1 MEYCLEN
8 GTYTGFAH
16 VGANYRNNGRS
27 FGGKTNY
34 TYKDWYEI
42 SNVGTMTAE
51 ELVTALGD
59 GWTIDGNGNV
69 VPHVNTSKASTASQL
84 RGLQL
89 RTDLF
94 QRDDEQDYTLM
105 FWFKTAEQN
114 GTLLANGSG
123 RATDEGALHK
133 FFIGFEG
140 HVLKYRTNGR
150 EFELGDDLWNDVW
163 HHFAMTVNR
172 ARNVASIY
180 IDNVAKAQL
189 TTDSLGGMLGTR
201 FFLGNTVWQN
211 SGDPVVHQ
219 ANAYTGHIDGLMLFE
234 QALPTTL
241 IRRYSTKSP
250 GGEERGLIAH
260 MPFDHQVR
268 QKSGELALQP
278 WAMSTRVKRDNDGI
292 DTGKRD
298 SVFVDSVDKILSLI
312 DRNIGAPVQA
322 YEKLRNLKFS
332 YVGRNNQLLVN
343 IDEQDSRI
351 NKQNVYVTLYDIP
364 DKNGNFMASPTTE
377 SFYVNR
383 NPLTWMTLGKHR
395 VVTIR
400 HGMSLTLVGI
410 IENNGGKAHTYTI
423 ENVPRW
429 ITVDKT
435 SDIVQPQTT
444 DEIDFTISPDL
455 EVGTYDQ
462 MIYLVDEDGMSDAY
476 YLELTVEG
484 EAPDWTVAPE
494 MKRYSM
500 NIVAQVFVNNDL
512 VTDSRDIVGAFD
524 DTGRCMGVNNIE
536 YDPATGRSM
545 LYMTVY
551 DSTTVANHLT
561 FRLWHYATGKA
572 MKLTPTQFINFGDQA
587 IVGTVDK
594 PVGLY
599 SEEEYLQKLDLA
611 RGWNWVSFNV
621 YNQAFA
627 SVESILSRFPW
638 QEGDILTED
647 SEDLTLTYRNGQW
660 MSNSNTDISR
670 IKLSQQYSYRVKVGK
685 AQQIEIWGSA
695 YKQQADRTIKV
706 KQGWNSIGYTPM
718 VSLPVRTALTDY
730 FDEAMPGD
738 VVKNQHTFAMFTAD
752 GKGGGE
758 WLGTLKYMKPGEG
771 YMLHRQGTTEA
782 QFCYPYYEPGTAFI
796 ENSVN
801 KAPQRGSNFSTTMSV
816 VAEAVG
822 IEMEDGDRLLAFA
835 GGELVGETQLQS
847 LPVRE
852 GHEGGL
858 FFLSIEGDI
867 EEPLSFAIERG
878 DEIIATTGEVMRYEA
893 DGISGSPAMPTQISF
908 VTVDQLP
915 KDGWYTLQGIKLQK
929 APTKSGVYIYNG
941 KKQVI
946 K

>member
-1 MEYCLEN
+1 M
-8 GTYTGFAH
+8 
-16 VGANYRNNGRS
+16 
-27 FGGKTNY
+27 
-34 TYKDWYEI
+34 
-42 SNVGTMTAE
+42 
-51 ELVTALGD
+51 
-59 GWTIDGNGNV
+59 
-69 VPHVNTSKASTASQL
+69 
-84 RGLQL
+84 
-89 RTDLF
+89 
-94 QRDDEQDYTLM
+94 
-105 FWFKTAEQN
+105 
-114 GTLLANGSG
+114 
-123 RATDEGALHK
+123 
-133 FFIGFEG
+133 
-140 HVLKYRTNGR
+140 
-150 EFELGDDLWNDVW
+150 
-163 HHFAMTVNR
+163 
-172 ARNVASIY
+172 
-180 IDNVAKAQL
+180 
-189 TTDSLGGMLGTR
+189 
-201 FFLGNTVWQN
+201 
-211 SGDPVVHQ
+211 
-219 ANAYTGHIDGLMLFE
+219 
-234 QALPTTL
+234 
-241 IRRYSTKSP
+241 
-250 GGEERGLIAH
+250 
-260 MPFDHQVR
+260 
-268 QKSGELALQP
+268 
-278 WAMSTRVKRDNDGI
+278 
-292 DTGKRD
+292 
-298 SVFVDSVDKILSLI
+298 
-312 DRNIGAPVQA
+312 
-322 YEKLRNLKFS
+322 
-332 YVGRNNQLLVN
+332 
-343 IDEQDSRI
+343 
-351 NKQNVYVTLYDIP
+351 
-364 DKNGNFMASPTTE
+364 
-377 SFYVNR
+377 
-383 NPLTWMTLGKHR
+383 
-395 VVTIR
+395 
-400 HGMSLTLVGI
+400 
-410 IENNGGKAHTYTI
+410 
-423 ENVPRW
+423 
-429 ITVDKT
+429 
-435 SDIVQPQTT
+435 
-444 DEIDFTISPDL
+444 
-455 EVGTYDQ
+455 GTYDQ

-484 EAPDWTVAPE
+484 AAPDWTVAPE

-524 DTGRCMGVNNIE
+524 GTGRCMGVNNIE

-551 DSTTVANHLT
+551 DSTTVANQLT
-561 FRLWHYATGKA
+561 FRLWHYATGKT
-572 MKLTPTQFINFGDQA
+572 MKLTPTEFINFGDQA

-695 YKQQADRTIKV
+695 YKRQADRTIKV

-718 VSLPVRTALTDY
+718 VSLPVKTALTDY

-782 QFCYPYYEPGTAFI
+782 QFCYPYYEPGTTFI

-822 IEMEDGDRLLAFA
+822 VDVEEGDRLVAYA
-835 GGELVGETQLQS
+835 GGEVVGETLLQP
-847 LPVRE
+847 LPYRE
-852 GHEGGL
+852 GRSYSQGEMVAEELSTPLPTREGPGVGLPGVGL

-867 EEPLSFAIERG
+867 KAPLSFAIERG
-878 DEIIATTGEVMRYEA
+878 DDLIAVTGEVMKYEP
-893 DGISGSPAMPTQISF
+893 DGISGSPEMPTQISF
-908 VTVDQLP
+908 VSTDQLP
-915 KDGWYTLQGIKLQK
+915 QDGWYTVQGIKLQK

>member
-1 MEYCLEN
+1 M
-8 GTYTGFAH
+8 
-16 VGANYRNNGRS
+16 
-27 FGGKTNY
+27 
-34 TYKDWYEI
+34 
-42 SNVGTMTAE
+42 
-51 ELVTALGD
+51 
-59 GWTIDGNGNV
+59 
-69 VPHVNTSKASTASQL
+69 
-84 RGLQL
+84 
-89 RTDLF
+89 
-94 QRDDEQDYTLM
+94 
-105 FWFKTAEQN
+105 
-114 GTLLANGSG
+114 
-123 RATDEGALHK
+123 
-133 FFIGFEG
+133 
-140 HVLKYRTNGR
+140 
-150 EFELGDDLWNDVW
+150 
-163 HHFAMTVNR
+163 
-172 ARNVASIY
+172 
-180 IDNVAKAQL
+180 
-189 TTDSLGGMLGTR
+189 
-201 FFLGNTVWQN
+201 
-211 SGDPVVHQ
+211 
-219 ANAYTGHIDGLMLFE
+219 
-234 QALPTTL
+234 
-241 IRRYSTKSP
+241 
-250 GGEERGLIAH
+250 
-260 MPFDHQVR
+260 
-268 QKSGELALQP
+268 
-278 WAMSTRVKRDNDGI
+278 
-292 DTGKRD
+292 
-298 SVFVDSVDKILSLI
+298 
-312 DRNIGAPVQA
+312 GAPVQP
-322 YEKLRNLKFS
+322 YEHLRNLKFS

-383 NPLTWMTLGKHR
+383 NPLTWMSLGKNR
-395 VVTIR
+395 VVTIKE
-400 HGMSLTLVGI
+400 GQGLTLVGI

-423 ENVPRW
+423 ENLPNW

-435 SDIVQPQTT
+435 SDIVDAQTT
-444 DEIDFTISPDL
+444 DEVKFTISPDL

-512 VTDSRDIVGAFD
+512 VTDSHDIVGAFD
-524 DTGRCMGVNNIE
+524 GTGRCMGVNNIE

-545 LYMTVY
+545 LFMTVY
-551 DSTTVANHLT
+551 DSTTVANQLT
-561 FRLWHYATGKA
+561 FRLWHYATGKT
-572 MKLTPTQFINFGDQA
+572 MKLTPTEFINFGDQA

-695 YKQQADRTIKV
+695 YKRTKERTMTV
-706 KQGWNSIGYTPM
+706 KPGWNSIGYTPM
-718 VSLPVRTALTDY
+718 VSLPVKTALTDY

-782 QFCYPYYEPGTAFI
+782 QFCYPYYEPGTTFI

-801 KAPQRGSNFSTTMSV
+801 KAPQLGSNFSTTMSV

-822 IEMEDGDRLLAFA
+822 VDVEEGDRLVAYA
-835 GGELVGETQLQS
+835 GGELVGSVECRVQS
-847 LPVRE
+847 EEFATAAGTP
-852 GHEGGL
+852 L
-858 FFLSIEGDI
+858 FFLSIEGDV
-867 EEPLSFAIERG
+867 EAPLSFAIERG
-878 DEIIATTGEVMRYEA
+878 DNLIAVTGEVMKYEP
-893 DGISGSPAMPTQISF
+893 DGISGSPEMPTQISF
-908 VTVDQLP
+908 VTADQLP
-915 KDGWYTLQGIKLQK
+915 QHGWYTVQGIKLPK
-929 APTKSGVYIYNG
+929 APTQSGVYIYNG